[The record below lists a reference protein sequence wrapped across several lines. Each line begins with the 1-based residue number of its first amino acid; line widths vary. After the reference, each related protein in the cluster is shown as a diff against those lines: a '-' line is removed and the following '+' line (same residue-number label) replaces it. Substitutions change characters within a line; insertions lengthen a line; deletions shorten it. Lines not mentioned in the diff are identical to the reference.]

1 MGGGGNKYFFF
12 PGKTDPTI
20 DYQIQWGLAPT
31 APPPPPLPFVY
42 ACRVSTDSNSGNCT
56 HISLVILNAQ
66 KRHDHIWK
74 LKMARIGL

>member
-1 MGGGGNKYFFF
+1 MGGGAINIFSFQGRLLE
-12 PGKTDPTI
+12 TI
-20 DYQIQWGLAPT
+20 DYDDPVGAEPQQLH
-31 APPPPPLPFVY
+31 PPLEY

-66 KRHDHIWK
+66 NRQTTIWI